1 MSILFLIIIFSL
13 IGSFGAM
20 IGGVFMLWKDK
31 RIGNISSYLVS
42 FAGGVTLSVSLLDL
56 FPEALE
62 LANNTEIVFY
72 TATAAILFLFLIERL
87 IWWYNHHRDDNTH
100 HRDEIEKKLTTRT
113 IYSILIGDGVHNF
126 VDGIIIAI
134 AFLTNP
140 ILGISVSI
148 GVIAHEIPQEIADF
162 SLMIRIGMKKSRVFI
177 YNAFS
182 ALTTIVG
189 AVLTYNFVD
198 VLQGS
203 MYIAIS
209 FAAGVFL
216 YISLSNL
223 MPEIHHQSEHKS
235 NFIAH
240 FTLFVLGIALIILT

>member
-20 IGGVFMLWKDK
+20 IGGLLMLWKDK
-31 RIGNISSYLVS
+31 WVASISTYLVS
-42 FAGGVTLSVSLLDL
+42 FAGGVMLAVGLLDL

-62 LANNTEIVFY
+62 LTDNTEQVFY
-72 TATAAILFLFLIERL
+72 TAAAAILFLFLIERL
-87 IWWYNHHRDDNTH
+87 IWWYNHHRDDSTH
-100 HRDEIEKKLTTRT
+100 HQDEIAKRLTTRN

-126 VDGIIIAI
+126 VDGIIIAV

-140 ILGISVSI
+140 ALGVAVAI

-162 SLMIRIGMKKSRVFI
+162 SLMMRIGIKKSRVFM
-177 YNAFS
+177 YNAFV
-182 ALTTIVG
+182 ALTTVVG
-189 AVLTYNFVD
+189 AVLTYNFID

-203 MYIAIS
+203 MHFAIS

-216 YISLSNL
+216 YISLSSL
-223 MPEIHHQSEHKS
+223 MPEIHHQSEHKN

-240 FTLFVLGIALIILT
+240 FTLFVLGMALIVLT

>member
-1 MSILFLIIIFSL
+1 MSILFWIIIFSL
-13 IGSFGAM
+13 IGSFGSM

-31 RIGNISSYLVS
+31 FITSISSYFVS
-42 FAGGVTLSVSLLDL
+42 FAGGVMLSVGLLDL
-56 FPEALE
+56 FPEALK
-62 LANNTEIVFY
+62 LTDNTEQVFY
-72 TATAAILFLFLIERL
+72 IAAVAILFLFLIERL